1 MDKYEFKIDSL
12 NKRIIITDES
22 GLNVVTNCE
31 EIEFNNRPTL
41 TIIDDPL
48 DVNLLRAWIN
58 YKNKRKEMDEIKVG
72 DRVTVIND
80 GMVYPSYSSWF
91 EEYSTIDIAA
101 RYAFK
106 DKTNIEG
113 ISFRVIDMGPHDDFP
128 NIKLCAI
135 EGADHKIYLI
145 DIKGLKKG

>member
-1 MDKYEFKIDSL
+1 MDKYEFKIDTV
-12 NKRIIITDES
+12 NERIIIEDES
-22 GLNVVTNCE
+22 GLCVATNYE
-31 EIEFNNRPTL
+31 EMDFNNRSTL
-41 TIIDDPL
+41 AIIDDSIEA
-48 DVNLLRAWIN
+48 NLLRAWIN

-72 DRVTVIND
+72 DWVTVIDD
-80 GMVYPSYSSWF
+80 GKVYPSYSSWF
-91 EEYSTIDIAA
+91 EEHSTTDIAA

-128 NIKLCAI
+128 NTKLCAI

>member
-1 MDKYEFKIDSL
+1 MDKYEFKIDL
-12 NKRIIITDES
+12 DNERIIVTDES
-22 GLNVVTNCE
+22 GLNVATNCE
-31 EIEFNNRPTL
+31 EIEFNNCPTL

-72 DRVTVIND
+72 DWVTVVDD
-80 GMVYPSYSSWF
+80 GKVYPSYSSWF
-91 EEYSTIDIAA
+91 EEYSTTDIAA
-101 RYAFK
+101 RYVFK

-113 ISFRVIDMGPHDDFP
+113 KSFRVIDMGPHEDFP
-128 NIKLCAI
+128 NVKICAI
-135 EGADHKIYLI
+135 EDTDYKVYLI

>member
-1 MDKYEFKIDSL
+1 MDKYEFKIDL
-12 NKRIIITDES
+12 DNERIIITDED
-22 GLNVVTNCE
+22 GLSVAKQYE
-31 EIEFNNRPTL
+31 ENKIEKNPLFLL
-41 TIIDDPL
+41 TD
-48 DVNLLRAWIN
+48 LRDIFFLQAWN
-58 YKNKRKEMDEIKVG
+58 EYGRRKKEISEIKVG
-72 DRVTVIND
+72 DRVTVIDD

-91 EEYSTIDIAA
+91 EEHSTTDIAA

-128 NIKLCAI
+128 NTKLCAI
-135 EGADHKIYLI
+135 EGADRKIYLI